1 MHALQK
7 HRPDFSQPLL
17 VSVVPQPAKGSHP
30 HCVGQN
36 LWLSLLTLQGGCL
49 NMYPPYSSES
59 SPKDTSVN
67 FISFLLFLCNYM
79 HVFPTVLFVQEFFCQ
94 SPAMFQWELLLTEM
108 YFWCTCGGRWAP
120 HLLTLPSWFQ
130 HWILN

>member
-1 MHALQK
+1 MAQAGLCPKQSQETQQLVTLRTNLSLSSLRGKPAHACSSK

-67 FISFLLFLCNYM
+67 FINFLLFLCNYM

-94 SPAMFQWELLLTEM
+94 SPAMFQ
-108 YFWCTCGGRWAP
+108 
-120 HLLTLPSWFQ
+120 
-130 HWILN
+130 